1 MDSAKPPAWPE
12 PLLLDEASRLKAL
25 AVLAFCAEM
34 TRLPGHWAPRL
45 TPEKAT
51 AQTTPSRLTRVAHI
65 WLFRPLVSAAV
76 AEAIAFFNAEK
87 LGRFEH
93 EKPWSSVFCVALL
106 AASAQATATTS
117 MTALA
122 VTQSLGDTLSFQV
135 AGNFLAFNIHAP
147 PE

>member
-1 MDSAKPPAWPE
+1 
-12 PLLLDEASRLKAL
+12 
-25 AVLAFCAEM
+25 M
-34 TRLPGHWAPRL
+34 TRLPGHWAARL
-45 TPEKAT
+45 TPVKAT

-87 LGRFEH
+87 LGSYPQLGNSE
-93 EKPWSSVFCVALL
+93 CVQE
-106 AASAQATATTS
+106 SAMTS

-122 VTQSLGDTLSFQV
+122 VTQRLGDTLSFQV
-135 AGNFLAFNIHAP
+135 ADNFLAFNIYAP

>member
-1 MDSAKPPAWPE
+1 
-12 PLLLDEASRLKAL
+12 
-25 AVLAFCAEM
+25 M
-34 TRLPGHWAPRL
+34 TRLPGHWAARL

-122 VTQSLGDTLSFQV
+122 VTRSLGDTLSFQV
-135 AGNFLAFNIHAP
+135 ADNFRAFDIYAP
-147 PE
+147 PA